1 MRILVVMLALLWS
14 LSAAAEVEFGLQV
27 VPFLHASDP
36 KQSSR
41 TDCETELGGLGAYVK
56 WRWLEADGALG
67 QRRERCGAN
76 RHVGSGAYLAVK
88 IRPGAL
94 RWRR

>member
-1 MRILVVMLALLWS
+1 MRILAVMLALWCS
-14 LSAAAEVEFGLQV
+14 SAAMAEVEFGLQV
-27 VPFLHASDP
+27 VPFLHVSDP

-41 TDCETELGGLGAYVK
+41 TDCEAEFAGLGAYFK
-56 WRWLEADGALG
+56 WRWLEADGAIG